1 MVAQAPSGKKPLPD
15 MMTSIRID
23 KSGQVEIVDQL
34 LLPHS
39 VRWEKVS
46 TPEQAFDAIKSM
58 KIRGAPAIA
67 SLAALSVRSYLSSSS
82 TPKYSSA
89 KDVIADLS
97 PILDYLQSSRPTAVN
112 LGEAM
117 DRIRAILS
125 SASGEDAA
133 ALVEKVKNSCGAVHE
148 EDLAR
153 CMEMGRLG
161 AEWLWEKRAQG
172 TAKKGLKVVTVCNT
186 GSLATSG
193 YGTAIGV
200 ITSLFET
207 DHLDRAYYAQT
218 TRQSILSP
226 QEHTLTLFRF
236 APTNTAYHQGSR
248 LTSLELTTLEIPC
261 CMICD
266 TMLGSL
272 FQHNDID
279 GVIVGADRVVRNG
292 DTANKIGTYQA
303 AVLAQRHNIPFMVV
317 APVTTIDLSLATGA
331 EIHIEQRPPIEATQ
345 VRGRNI
351 ETGELTVVRITPEGV
366 GEGNEEWQQVYNPS
380 FDVTPAEL
388 ISCVVTEKGVAE
400 RQEGAKAIDVKSI
413 C

>member
-39 VRWEKVS
+39 VVWIPIS
-46 TPEQAFDAIKSM
+46 TPEEAFEAIKSM

-67 SLAALSVRSYLSSSS
+67 SLAALSLKSSLSSTSLTDNFSS
-82 TPKYSSA
+82 T
-89 KDVIADLS
+89 ADAVKWVKEKC
-97 PILDYLQSSRPTAVN
+97 DYLQSSRPTAVN
-112 LGEAM
+112 LSEAM
-117 DRIRAILS
+117 NRIRQYLNTTS
-125 SASGEDAA
+125 T
-133 ALVEKVKNSCGAVHE
+133 EKDTKESVIDKVREICQDVHE
-148 EDLAR
+148 EDLER
-153 CMEMGRLG
+153 NMRMGKLG
-161 AEWLWEKRAQG
+161 ADWLFAKRG
-172 TAKKGLKVVTVCNT
+172 GKKDKLKVVTVCNT

-200 ITSLFET
+200 ITALYEH
-207 DHLDRAYYAQT
+207 DQLDTAYYAQT
-218 TRQSILSP
+218 TP
-226 QEHTLTLFRF
+226 
-236 APTNTAYHQGSR
+236 YHQGSR
-248 LTSLELTTLEIPC
+248 LTSLELTTLQIPS

-272 FQHNDID
+272 FQHEDID
-279 GVIVGADRVVRNG
+279 GVIVGADRVVKNG

-303 AVLAQRHNIPFMVV
+303 AVLAQRHNIPFMVI
-317 APVTTIDLSLATGA
+317 APVTTIDLSLETGK
-331 EIHIEQRPPIEATQ
+331 EIHIEQRPSIEATQ
-345 VRGRNI
+345 VRGLN
-351 ETGELTVVRITPEGV
+351 TGTGKLSVVRITPEGV
-366 GEGNEEWQQVYNPS
+366 GEGDKPWQRVYNPS

-400 RQEGAKAIDVKSI
+400 RKDDEKSIDVSSI

>member
-39 VRWEKVS
+39 VKWIPIS
-46 TPEQAFDAIKSM
+46 TPEEAFDAIKTM

-67 SLAALSVRSYLSSSS
+67 SLAALSLKSTLSKCETFSSKS
-82 TPKYSSA
+82 KEEIINWI
-89 KDVIADLS
+89 KEKC
-97 PILDYLQSSRPTAVN
+97 DYLQSSRPTAVN
-112 LGEAM
+112 LSEAM
-117 DRIRAILS
+117 NRIRNYLS
-125 SASGEDAA
+125 SYKEGEEDDI
-133 ALVEKVKNSCGAVHE
+133 VEKVKQICQDVHE
-148 EDLAR
+148 EDLER
-153 CMEMGRLG
+153 NMKMGKLG
-161 AEWLWEKRAQG
+161 ADWLFEQRG
-172 TAKKGLKVVTVCNT
+172 NENKKSLKVVTVCNT

-200 ITSLFET
+200 ITALFENEQ
-207 DHLDRAYYAQT
+207 LDTAYYAQT
-218 TRQSILSP
+218 TP
-226 QEHTLTLFRF
+226 
-236 APTNTAYHQGSR
+236 YHQGSR
-248 LTSLELTTLEIPC
+248 LTSLELTTLEIPA

-272 FQHNDID
+272 FQHEDID
-279 GVIVGADRVVRNG
+279 GVIVGADRVVKNG

-317 APVTTIDLSLATGA
+317 APVTTIDLSLSTGA
-331 EIHIEQRPPIEATQ
+331 DIHIEQRPSVEATQ
-345 VRGRNI
+345 VRGLNL
-351 ETGELTVVRITPEGV
+351 ETGKLSVVRITPEGV
-366 GEGNEEWQQVYNPS
+366 GEGDKPWQKVYNPS

-400 RQEGAKAIDVKSI
+400 RKQGEKSIDVASI